1 MSNRWQYRW
10 IKRCSRAVCRLS
22 YPHVLA
28 VGRRLGPLILGRLTK
43 PRERGLRQIEAGLG
57 VSRAEAERLLH
68 RHFEHLGMT
77 AMEILYTPR
86 LVADKADLSRY
97 ITIDHPERLQAALA
111 EGHGVVG
118 LTAHIGNWEWLG
130 AGLALYG
137 FPTTTIAKRQP
148 NDQVTRILNEYR
160 KLAGLDVFHSG
171 GSDIIGAARAMKRKK
186 ILGFLTDKDGD
197 VDGVPVMFLGRLSS
211 AVEGPAVFAR
221 RFHAPIVPL
230 FIRRND
236 DGIGHV
242 ICVGEPYHYIDTGD
256 ARKDTDREMQ
266 KMTTVMETFIREHP
280 TQWLWI
286 QRRWWTAPEDIR
298 RAADWQGDGHETN

>member
-1 MSNRWQYRW
+1 MTDRWQYRL
-10 IKRCSRAVCRLS
+10 ITLCSRLICRLS
-22 YPHVLA
+22 YERVLA
-28 VGRRLGPLILGRLTK
+28 VGKWLGPFVLNRLAK
-43 PRERGLRQIEAGLG
+43 PKRRALAQLESGLG
-57 VSRAEAERLLH
+57 LSRAEADALLQ

-77 AMEILYTPR
+77 ALEILYTPR
-86 LVADKADLSRY
+86 LVAEREQLARY
-97 ITIDHPERLQAALA
+97 VTIDHPERLQAALD

-160 KLAGLDVFHSG
+160 QLAGLDVFHSG

-197 VDGVPVMFLGRLSS
+197 TDGVPVMFLGRLSS

-221 RFHAPIVPL
+221 RFQAPIVPL
-230 FIRRND
+230 FIRRRD

-242 ICVGEPYHYIDTGD
+242 ICVGEPYHYTDTGD
-256 ARKDTDREMQ
+256 VRADTDREMQ
-266 KMTTVMETFIREHP
+266 KMTTIMEDFIRQYP

-298 RAADWQGDGHETN
+298 RAADWQGDGHEAD